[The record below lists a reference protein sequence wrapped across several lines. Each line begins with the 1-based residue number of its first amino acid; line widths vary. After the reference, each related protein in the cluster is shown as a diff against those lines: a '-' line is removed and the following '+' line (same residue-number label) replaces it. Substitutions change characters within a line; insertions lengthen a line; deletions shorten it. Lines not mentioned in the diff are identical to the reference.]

1 MTVLEIRERL
11 TQPCCTLVKA
21 SSLKPWFSPHVQR
34 DIYLSLLH
42 IEPSASN
49 SQGKEKKSPAVPE
62 SVLKAALLR
71 RAAEDIKRLLELRNK
86 KPALNQLLQ
95 KGNVGDDLWQQF
107 LRAEKEVEE
116 EFRDVVSEV

>member
-1 MTVLEIRERL
+1 M
-11 TQPCCTLVKA
+11 
-21 SSLKPWFSPHVQR
+21 
-34 DIYLSLLH
+34 
-42 IEPSASN
+42 EPSTST
-49 SQGKEKKSPAVPE
+49 SQGKEKKAPAVPE

-116 EFRDVVSEV
+116 EFRDVVSEVCPNTQRSLLL